1 MTFGVVAVLK
11 TRDDSEPRRPSRPS
25 FSTAAAA

>member
-11 TRDDSEPRRPSRPS
+11 TRDASLPRRPSVAES
-25 FSTAAAA
+25 AAAAA